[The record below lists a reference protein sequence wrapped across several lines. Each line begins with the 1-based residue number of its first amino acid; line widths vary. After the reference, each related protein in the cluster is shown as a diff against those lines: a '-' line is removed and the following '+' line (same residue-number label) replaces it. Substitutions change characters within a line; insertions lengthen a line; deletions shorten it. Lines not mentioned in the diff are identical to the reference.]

1 MTPAQQSALESLSG
15 RALSADELAALEAPL
30 LAQDTAAIAA
40 ALPAVPVI
48 GEVSREWFA
57 TWAAG
62 TGMRAK
68 IEDSASNPADPL
80 RSIALTL
87 VDVLR
92 SASSGISFAYGH
104 NRAMLAEWVAAGH
117 CSQPDADQLLAM
129 ATRYAPVEEMAVRQ
143 AMWSTNGE
151 WLQ

>member
-1 MTPAQQSALESLSG
+1 MTPAQQAALEALAG
-15 RALSADELAALEAPL
+15 RALTAAELSALEAPL

-48 GEVSREWFA
+48 GEVSRDWFA

-62 TGMRAK
+62 NGMRAK
-68 IEDSASNPADPL
+68 IEDSAANPDDPL

-92 SASSGISFAYGH
+92 SPSSGISFAYEH
-104 NRAMLAEWVAAGH
+104 NRTMLAEWVAAGH
-117 CSQPDADQLLAM
+117 CSQPEADRLLAL
-129 ATRYAPVEEMAVRQ
+129 ATRYVPIDEMSVRQ
-143 AMWSTNGE
+143 AMWSINGE